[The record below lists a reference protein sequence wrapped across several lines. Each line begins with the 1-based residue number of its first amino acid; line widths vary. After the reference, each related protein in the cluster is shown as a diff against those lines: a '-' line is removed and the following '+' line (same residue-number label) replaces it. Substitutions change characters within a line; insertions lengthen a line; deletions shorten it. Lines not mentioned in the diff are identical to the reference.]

1 MEKDKRKLTTV
12 WGFRLSPPIDKNF
25 SVACSPRAT
34 GVSVLSDLRITTKK
48 LLQVWRTLFVVF
60 PQNAN
65 FQSPK
70 SYFFFNGLKST
81 ADFARTSMEETIFK
95 HCVLP
100 GFT

>member
-1 MEKDKRKLTTV
+1 M
-12 WGFRLSPPIDKNF
+12 
-25 SVACSPRAT
+25 
-34 GVSVLSDLRITTKK
+34 LSDLRITTKK

-81 ADFARTSMEETIFK
+81 TDFVGARFARTIMNETINEFLNTVF
-95 HCVLP
+95 CLVLLEP
-100 GFT
+100 FFPSYRFFIPAFRAA